1 MTVIDDGASSE
12 VLDSGGH
19 GDAAPI
25 WKHRRWKTAV
35 AAFLCGATV
44 LGAGWWWSHPTIYG
58 GAGSEF
64 GARPDRLV
72 PVYVVMV
79 EGPEARAL
87 RILKAEPDVR
97 VFGDA
102 QVDVLLC
109 EGARIGV
116 VYGDDVERFCFGPHR
131 DMEQRAWDQVVL
143 KVTPL
148 QAGAVVVADGIDLTY
163 STRVQRGTELT
174 GSRGVVV
181 FPEE

>member
-19 GDAAPI
+19 GDALPI
-25 WKHRRWKTAV
+25 SKHRRWKTAV

-44 LGAGWWWSHPTIYG
+44 LGAGWWWSHPTVYG
-58 GAGSEF
+58 EVGNEF

-79 EGPEARAL
+79 ERPDAGAVRVL
-87 RILKAEPDVR
+87 DAESHFR

-102 QVDVLLC
+102 QADVLLC
-109 EGARIGV
+109 EGARIGI
-116 VYGDDVERFCFGPHR
+116 VYGDDVERACFGPHP
-131 DMEQRAWDQVVL
+131 DMEQREWDQVVL

-148 QAGAVVVADGIDLTY
+148 QAGTVVVADGIDLTY
-163 STRVQRGTELT
+163 STRLQRGTERT

-181 FPEE
+181 FPDE